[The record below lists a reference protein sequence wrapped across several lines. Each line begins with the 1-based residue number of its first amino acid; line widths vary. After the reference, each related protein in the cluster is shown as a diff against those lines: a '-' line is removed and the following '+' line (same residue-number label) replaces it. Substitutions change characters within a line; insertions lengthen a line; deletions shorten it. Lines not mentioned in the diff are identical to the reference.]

1 MSAVIE
7 DKGDR
12 VDAATRAS
20 GTPAR
25 EPPVAEPHESRAE
38 PVRGLRERLRLPL
51 MIAITNLCAG
61 EKH

>member
-1 MSAVIE
+1 MAGQQKSDDRAVSVVIE

-38 PVRGLRERLRLPL
+38 PANGVAP
-51 MIAITNLCAG
+51 AG
-61 EKH
+61 P